1 MQPDMRIPDVHTFEA
16 VLAQAADKASRR
28 RPRAALVVPSQ
39 VVTLRASLRA
49 KRDGLIDLLIIGDRA
64 LLEKHAAEE
73 ALDISGIDILD
84 MNQPNMAVMA
94 AAKLAQQGELDMI
107 VQGRVPVAEML
118 SDLLKNDAAFRVK
131 DRTLSHVA
139 VLKPAKYAKLLL
151 LTDSAVV
158 VAPDLKAKI
167 DLLGNLLAVATSI
180 GVPNPRVA
188 VLAAV
193 EVIYPQMAA
202 TMDAAVLS
210 KMCERRQIKGAIVD
224 GPLSFDIAVD
234 MFAAHSKGIT
244 NSEVAGQAD
253 GLLAPNIEVANG
265 VYNAMTLYGHCDIGG
280 VIVGGRVPV
289 AVNSRAD
296 SEQAR
301 YNSIAL
307 AVLNS

>member
-167 DLLGNLLAVATSI
+167 DLLGNLSAVATSI